1 MEEASFLE
9 PTVLAVITAI
19 ILIFAT
25 TIYLIF
31 RTIKQKDTILI
42 VGLCD
47 SGKTQVFS
55 KIANKNADSITTYTS
70 LQVNSLFSFKL
81 PVYVQ
86 ENCVQ
91 LDIKGRPLKIVDFPG
106 AERLRKQLVEKWLK
120 KERDSL
126 KKIVFVLDSTSF
138 TKRARDVAEFF
149 YDVALEST
157 KKV

>member
-1 MEEASFLE
+1 MLDSATLVKLKSFPKLQIRT
-9 PTVLAVITAI
+9 PTPLLLTHHFR
-19 ILIFAT
+19 LTIFS
-25 TIYLIF
+25 F
-31 RTIKQKDTILI
+31 
-42 VGLCD
+42 
-47 SGKTQVFS
+47 
-55 KIANKNADSITTYTS
+55 
-70 LQVNSLFSFKL
+70 FSFKL

-91 LDIKGRPLKIVDFPG
+91 LDIKGRPLKIIDFPG

-126 KKIVFVLDSTSF
+126 KKIVFVLDSASF